1 MKTIYMTKGL
11 PASGKSTWAKEMQSS
26 NPNILRVNKDDLR
39 AMLHNGRWS
48 RANEKQVLELRDQI
62 IKSGLDRGMH
72 VIVDDTN
79 LSVKHFNRLS
89 QLAKQYGVRLEVKD
103 FTDVP
108 LEECINRDLNRTNS
122 VGEKVIRDMHNQFL
136 KPKQDTKALNPM
148 VFDARLPYCVI
159 FDLDGTLACMGDRS
173 PYDGK
178 ACGADSVN
186 KSIRALLKVIKNT
199 GDFKVGIFS
208 GRSEEAMYETREWLK
223 DNHIDWSFLAMR
235 RSGDNR
241 KDAIIKKEMFDKY
254 IRDKYNVLFVV
265 DDRDQVVKMWRDI
278 GLVCLQVNYGDF

>member
-1 MKTIYMTKGL
+1 MTKGL

-178 ACGADSVN
+178 ACGVDVVN
-186 KSIRALLKVIKNT
+186 KSIHYLLEVLRFDSVSQPKVI
-199 GDFKVGIFS
+199 IFS
-208 GRSEEAMYETREWLK
+208 GRNGDSREETRKWLLDHQVSY
-223 DNHIDWSFLAMR
+223 DNLIMR
-235 RSGDNR
+235 SEGDVR
-241 KDAIIKKEMFDKY
+241 KDSVIKQEMFDQYVK
-254 IRDKYNVLFVV
+254 DKYNVWFIV
-265 DDRDQVVKMWRDI
+265 DDRDQVVKMWRDM